1 MAQNELKNTSFDP
14 WDDGD
19 LGKVLRYVAVADETW
34 DIALANALGLVPS
47 THLARLN
54 NAMTD
59 AASNAG

>member
-19 LGKVLRYVAVADETW
+19 RSKMLRHVAVADETW

-47 THLARLN
+47 TDLVRLK
-54 NAMTD
+54 D
-59 AASNAG
+59 DKSEAASNAG

>member
-1 MAQNELKNTSFDP
+1 MAQNELKNTNSDP

-19 LGKVLRYVAVADETW
+19 HGKVLRHVAVADEKW

-47 THLARLN
+47 THLARQN
-54 NAMTD
+54 NAMPE